1 MESQIIQQERLERAR
16 SKSLKGAKNNG
27 GLGPDGKP
35 GYMQPRK
42 PPGEWASPDT
52 REETF

>member
-16 SKSLKGAKNNG
+16 SKSLKNG